1 MITIGSTPETTT
13 VRHAGRPGRGRGR
26 SACAPASA
34 APAPARPTAIRLQQ
48 PARALQC
55 RMTALLDQIPPGP
68 RHAIQAQLFELFVQ
82 LTHDRPPARQCLC
95 AGCRSAPCRPGRL
108 ATSGHIELREPSCPS
123 VPADVCQNGQMIQ
136 NKDCVL
142 TDGLLFRNWTRVRFR
157 VPPPI
162 KSSTCESVS
171 PGIFCHCAKIVPK
184 IGTVSAERIS
194 P

>member
-1 MITIGSTPETTT
+1 
-13 VRHAGRPGRGRGR
+13 
-26 SACAPASA
+26 
-34 APAPARPTAIRLQQ
+34 
-48 PARALQC
+48 
-55 RMTALLDQIPPGP
+55 MTALLDQILPGP
-68 RHAIQAQLFELFVQ
+68 RHAIEAQLFELFVQ

-157 VPPPI
+157 VPHQHHVQGRSPTYGERPFSLENQHLTRVSRPRLFYVVRQQPDSNRGTNRGTNGPCGQI
-162 KSSTCESVS
+162 QGTCS
-171 PGIFCHCAKIVPK
+171 PV
-184 IGTVSAERIS
+184 
-194 P
+194 